1 MLGYARILNT
11 TRGDLY
17 ENPLK
22 AGELVQLRSGG
33 PVMTVSMVNEVDDVV
48 SVVWHGKSGEVQT
61 QTFSPELLKR
71 ARGFFGRRRS

>member
-22 AGELVQLRSGG
+22 AGELVRLRSGG
-33 PVMTVSMVNEVDDVV
+33 PVMVV
-48 SVVWHGKSGEVQT
+48 SEIGQHEGTVRTCWHDKNGMIQSLD
-61 QTFSPELLKR
+61 FPPELLMR
-71 ARGFFGRRRS
+71 AGRSFFGRRR

>member
-17 ENPLK
+17 ENPLQ

-33 PVMTVSMVNEVDDVV
+33 PTMTVSAVNEVDDLVQ
-48 SVVWHGKSGEVQT
+48 VVWHGKSGEVQR
-61 QTFSPELLKR
+61 QEFSPELLQRAKR
-71 ARGFFGRRRS
+71 SFFFRRR